1 MIILHYFPILLK
13 YYRKNIENAGNT
25 LPNFFQSFNYTFL
38 SYFSILCLRY
48 HNHKRLQISR
58 NFSSFCNLVKF
69 IFRGKVFN
77 YPSSIFQII
86 LQIFHYTSRANGD
99 LGCYKGDHS
108 IKEALVIHFSH
119 SGHPTFSWSPC
130 SLTKSCSRYQVR
142 EGIIPELLSEE
153 NY

>member
-1 MIILHYFPILLK
+1 M

-25 LPNFFQSFNYTFL
+25 LPNFFQRFNYTFL

-77 YPSSIFQII
+77 YLILQVYFKLSFKYFII
-86 LQIFHYTSRANGD
+86 LRVLKVTWG
-99 LGCYKGDHS
+99 
-108 IKEALVIHFSH
+108 VIIRV
-119 SGHPTFSWSPC
+119 TTLLKKLWSFT
-130 SLTKSCSRYQVR
+130 SLTLVT
-142 EGIIPELLSEE
+142 LLSRGPPVLLQ
-153 NY
+153 

>member
-1 MIILHYFPILLK
+1 MPK

-25 LPNFFQSFNYTFL
+25 LPNFFQRFNYTFL

-77 YPSSIFQII
+77 YLILQVYFKLSFKYFII
-86 LQIFHYTSRANGD
+86 LRVLTVTWG
-99 LGCYKGDHS
+99 
-108 IKEALVIHFSH
+108 VIRV
-119 SGHPTFSWSPC
+119 TTLLKKLWSFT
-130 SLTKSCSRYQVR
+130 SLTLVT
-142 EGIIPELLSEE
+142 LLSRGPLVLLQKAAPGTR
-153 NY
+153 